1 MQTPHARIELLRIK
15 QEQCV
20 STTFKCNMDK
30 LCCIKDEDM
39 NELADLIF
47 TILEIV
53 LDFRLVL
60 ISQRK

>member
-20 STTFKCNMDK
+20 STTFKCNMG
-30 LCCIKDEDM
+30 CIKDEDM

-53 LDFRLVL
+53 LDGRLVL